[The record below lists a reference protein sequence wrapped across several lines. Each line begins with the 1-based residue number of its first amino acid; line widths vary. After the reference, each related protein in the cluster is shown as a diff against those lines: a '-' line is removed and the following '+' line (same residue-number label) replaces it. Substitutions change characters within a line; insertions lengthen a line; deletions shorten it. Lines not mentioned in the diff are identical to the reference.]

1 MQTNTFFSFY
11 RFARFA
17 KHNLILNYRQLL
29 MIWGALIVTIFF
41 FCLFVIA
48 DDSSSWNASQLWQFP
63 YAMVFLGAGMI
74 ISGMAFSS
82 FRSKERTLAALM
94 IPVSAIERL
103 LYELIEKVMLY
114 VAMYPFVFYLFS
126 NLAVWVRN
134 AIDPNTQVKTN
145 GEVTFPFQYLS
156 FSNLWENH
164 EGYFMVLGLGIL
176 AFLMAFAG
184 AAVFRKYPLLK
195 TILFFGGV
203 VLVAIGYFYFLF
215 GILRIDQPWFAD
227 IIDQW
232 EITINN
238 LPYFLSAILVPM
250 GLIILTYSYFKLKE
264 KEVR

>member
-29 MIWGALIVTIFF
+29 MIWGALSVTIFF
-41 FCLFVIA
+41 FCLFVVA
-48 DDSSSWNASQLWQFP
+48 DNTNSWNTRQSWQLP

-103 LYELIEKVMLY
+103 LYELIEKVILF
-114 VAMYPFVFYLFS
+114 VAIYPFVFYSFS

-134 AIDPNTQVKTN
+134 AIDPHTQVRIN

-156 FSNLWENH
+156 FSDLLGNH
-164 EGYFMVLGLGIL
+164 GGFFLVLYFGIL

-195 TILFFGGV
+195 TILFLGGV
-203 VLVAIGYFYFLF
+203 VVVVMGYFYLLF
-215 GILRIDQPWFAD
+215 GILRIRKPWIAD

-232 EITINN
+232 EITIIN

-250 GLIILTYSYFKLKE
+250 GLIILTYSFFKLKE